1 MFKIVQRSC
10 LAPGVHRFEV
20 EAPLVAGAAKA
31 GNFVIVRTAERGERI
46 PLTIA
51 GADRERGTITLVV
64 QEVGKST
71 MEMGQ
76 LEAGDAFRDLLGPL
90 GTPTRIER
98 VDNLVAVAGG
108 IGVAPLLP
116 VIRAHKEAGSRVTTI
131 VGARTKD
138 LLIMCDEVE
147 AASHEVVYA
156 TDDGSYGYHGFVTG
170 ALQRLLEAGCK
181 FDQAIAI
188 GPVRMMQAVCKVTAK
203 HDIPTIVSLNAVM
216 VDGTGMCGCCRV
228 TVDGEVKFSCVDG
241 PDFDGHRVDFD
252 ELCARQAFFCDE
264 ERVAKDRYQRG
275 EGACRC
281 QER

>member
-1 MFKIVQRSC
+1 M
-10 LAPGVHRFEV
+10 
-20 EAPLVAGAAKA
+20 
-31 GNFVIVRTAERGERI
+31 IVRTAERGERI

-156 TDDGSYGYHGFVTG
+156 TDDGSYGYHGFVP
-170 ALQRLLEAGCK
+170 ARSSGCWRRA
-181 FDQAIAI
+181 Q
-188 GPVRMMQAVCKVTAK
+188 VRPGQPSVRSV
-203 HDIPTIVSLNAVM
+203 
-216 VDGTGMCGCCRV
+216 
-228 TVDGEVKFSCVDG
+228 
-241 PDFDGHRVDFD
+241 
-252 ELCARQAFFCDE
+252 
-264 ERVAKDRYQRG
+264 
-275 EGACRC
+275 
-281 QER
+281 